1 MMKDKSLYLVRYQ
14 ENLSGEVPT
23 IREYIVAA
31 GSIDEVYHIIGS
43 MFSQRRVKILT
54 IDNI

>member
-31 GSIDEVYHIIGS
+31 GSIDEAHHIIGS
-43 MFSQRRVKILT
+43 MFSVLRVKVLSIEK
-54 IDNI
+54 I